1 MPLPA
6 VLGAVLGTGIRF
18 VLKRP
23 IYSAAGLI
31 IGYEIIDDTGS
42 VVGDIL
48 PDALGPLDDAL
59 NAAGIAIR
67 DLAGAI
73 GNEILEVIE
82 GAGVSV
88 VKGIDNAFNY
98 VGDRFIRGK
107 EPDII
112 AGFTIVI
119 LSIGAGVYLY
129 NSMKSAND
137 AFS

>member
-1 MPLPA
+1 MPYAQILQSLA
-6 VLGAVLGTGIRF
+6 NKGAEYVFT
-18 VLKRP
+18 RP
-23 IYSAAGLI
+23 TYSAAGALIGYDVIDDSGSI
-31 IGYEIIDDTGS
+31 IGS
-42 VVGDIL
+42 IL
-48 PDALGPLDDAL
+48 PDELNSLEEAL
-59 NAAGIAIR
+59 NALGVGLR
-67 DLAGAI
+67 NLAGAI

-82 GAGVSV
+82 GAGEAL
-88 VKGIDNAFNY
+88 VKGLDRTFNY
-98 VGDRFIRGK
+98 IGDRFIRGR